1 MISRGVKW
9 LLMSIA
15 IVGFIILSGA
25 VVLAYLSVQKTPLVT
40 TYAPTQLDGA
50 DTVNELLSQL
60 QQAFEKREEGH
71 QVTLT
76 QTQVESLVGVLQR
89 AIPDFKGIVNITPL
103 AGSVS
108 VTYNIKQS
116 GYYINASA
124 LVLPDSSLRIEQ
136 VQLGDLRVSGGLL
149 LSLIERAVNFY
160 TDSQIVSLALSR
172 IEQVSMREGE
182 ITLDLGP
189 LDAFISEFDHV
200 ASQLSDDEVTE
211 LELLTAYY
219 LRYISGRP
227 IALSHEPIS
236 LIEYLREGM
245 ARARE
250 QSDTPEQAAFHN
262 KAVILALAAYVGH
275 HRVGNL
281 VGDIQ
286 PDAQKALKPRTGAV
300 LHERNDLTRHFIISA
315 ALELLA
321 EQGMSLAIGEFKEL
335 MDRGQGGSGYSFV
348 DLLADMSGTEFAKVA
363 TNPDYASEVQNAMAR
378 IQSELEIIPPI
389 EGLKEGLSKQAFTLQ
404 FGQVDSE
411 AYMKEVAAI
420 RERIKLIP
428 LYSRP

>member
-25 VVLAYLSVQKTPLVT
+25 VGLAYLSVQKTPLVT

-60 QQAFEKREEGH
+60 QQAFEKRKEGH

-103 AGSVS
+103 AGTVSVS
-108 VTYNIKQS
+108 YNIKQS

-136 VQLGDLRVSGGLL
+136 VQLGDLKVSGGLL

-172 IEQVSMREGE
+172 IERVSMREGE

-200 ASQLSDDEVTE
+200 ASQLSDDEVTV
-211 LELLTAYY
+211 LELLTAY
-219 LRYISGRP
+219 
-227 IALSHEPIS
+227 
-236 LIEYLREGM
+236 
-245 ARARE
+245 
-250 QSDTPEQAAFHN
+250 
-262 KAVILALAAYVGH
+262 
-275 HRVGNL
+275 
-281 VGDIQ
+281 
-286 PDAQKALKPRTGAV
+286 
-300 LHERNDLTRHFIISA
+300 
-315 ALELLA
+315 
-321 EQGMSLAIGEFKEL
+321 
-335 MDRGQGGSGYSFV
+335 
-348 DLLADMSGTEFAKVA
+348 
-363 TNPDYASEVQNAMAR
+363 
-378 IQSELEIIPPI
+378 
-389 EGLKEGLSKQAFTLQ
+389 
-404 FGQVDSE
+404 
-411 AYMKEVAAI
+411 
-420 RERIKLIP
+420 
-428 LYSRP
+428 